1 MVSYKIIINITI
13 TVDWNTFIGT
23 IGGYGVCSNTMA
35 LPAAADH
42 VSFKDVLSACDKPDN
57 FVAIE
62 APVNLFEREVVF
74 GDQKTVSDIAK
85 VSYIVGST

>member
-1 MVSYKIIINITI
+1 
-13 TVDWNTFIGT
+13 
-23 IGGYGVCSNTMA
+23 MA

-42 VSFKDVLSACDKPDN
+42 VSLKDVLNACIKPEN

-74 GDQKTVSDIAK
+74 GDQKSVSDIAK
-85 VSYIVGST
+85 VSHIVR